1 MGVSKHMTR
10 TQARKQ
16 TRGKGTDLWMAPE
29 VQDTLAK
36 GEQPTYGHPI
46 DVFGFGLTAV
56 FILTRREWLG
66 RLGKKIDGEKK
77 ITSEMLHHKTGGYL
91 FMIYCVIIVKFQ
103 LLLHS
108 N

>member
-10 TQARKQ
+10 TQARRQ

-29 VQDTLAK
+29 VQDTVAK

-66 RLGKKIDGEKK
+66 RLGRKINGERMTCHVTKAANV
-77 ITSEMLHHKTGGYL
+77 SRSSQV
-91 FMIYCVIIVKFQ
+91 FDSSQ
-103 LLLHS
+103 A
-108 N
+108 